1 MGHSTSQMDKQCTET
16 DLHDPGSS
24 LENNI
29 QVKVYQIV
37 SISAHNDIS
46 GSKFSGTQSSHTLI
60 RSFFTT

>member
-1 MGHSTSQMDKQCTET
+1 MGHSTSQMDKQCIKTG
-16 DLHDPGSS
+16 LQDPGSS

-46 GSKFSGTQSSHTLI
+46 GCKFLGTQSSHTLI